1 MSASRRAVPEPP
13 AHLRPESSEWFR
25 EVVSEYDL
33 ERHHLILLVSAC
45 ESLDRA
51 TQARE
56 AIAKHGAVFTDRYG
70 QPRARPEVQIERDSR
85 TQFARLLRELGLDLA
100 GPESDVR
107 PPRVVP
113 GSHRRKGG

>member
-1 MSASRRAVPEPP
+1 MTAARRAVPEPP

-45 ESLDRA
+45 EALDRA
-51 TQARE
+51 AGARE

-85 TQFARLLRELGLDLA
+85 TQFARLLRELGLDVD
-100 GPESDVR
+100 GPVESPR

-113 GSHRRKGG
+113 NAHRRK